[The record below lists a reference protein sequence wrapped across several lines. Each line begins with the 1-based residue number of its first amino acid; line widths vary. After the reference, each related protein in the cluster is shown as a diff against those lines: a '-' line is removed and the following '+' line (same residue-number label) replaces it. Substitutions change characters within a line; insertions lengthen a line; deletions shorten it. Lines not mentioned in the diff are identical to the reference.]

1 MSDERIIGSNPHG
14 FKNEKALAYEL
25 NERKYKDLNT
35 NLKKFIEYICKQ
47 EKIALTMDIMIN
59 SEKVKGQVKRDIYI
73 KIDNKEFGVSVKM
86 GSGNSVHQ
94 EKVESFISWAK
105 ENTDITELEENDLR
119 IMIWADGTTDGS
131 KEINFDENGKVIG
144 RFGAKDFKK
153 LYPGKLERLNNFF
166 DRNRKPII
174 LRALFDGK
182 GQGVATYL
190 YKGTTLNGRWIS
202 KEEYIKKFIDVEDK
216 VKRDTPKVGNLTYQA
231 YNSSLQA
238 TESGERKR
246 GDIQFKYG
254 SMADD
259 LYTYENIINKVIN
272 YGTFEGDKE
281 EFNLSKLM
289 NQNKSH
295 KFWKEVEKK
304 CVIENRENYYVVKVE
319 GQKYSQNA
327 KRKANCK
334 SDNYII
340 KTLNPL
346 SKDFLLEKEYQ
357 ITENML
363 RDVGDYEI
371 IENSGISVKRMDS
384 KNYTITKMTIK
395 TFKSAFE
402 KYIKDIDYIIAG
414 LVFYSSS
421 KQLKMNKTIAE
432 DLDIYPCDF
441 VKYFKTH
448 HSPTGI
454 DFEDAEFMSS
464 VTTISKEIVIKAIE
478 ENEEL
483 KKALFTGQGWFD
495 SPYYIDFVLTHG
507 ELSNDVY
514 MPYYIDNGSGR
525 SKRKYYI
532 TLKPL

>member
-1 MSDERIIGSNPHG
+1 MHDRIIGSNPHG

-25 NERKYKDLNT
+25 NERKYIDLNT

-47 EKIALTMDIMIN
+47 EKIALKRDTIIY

-86 GSGNSVHQ
+86 GGGNSVHQ
-94 EKVESFISWAK
+94 EKLESFISWAK
-105 ENTDITELEENDLR
+105 ENTDITELEEHDLR
-119 IMIWADGTTDGS
+119 IMIWADGTIDGS
-131 KEINFDENGKVIG
+131 REIRFDENGNVIG

-153 LYPGKLERLNNFF
+153 IYPEKLERLNNFF
-166 DRNRKPII
+166 DRNRKSII

-190 YKGTTLNGRWIS
+190 YKGTILNGRWIS
-202 KEEYIKKFIDVEDK
+202 KEEYIKNFVDVKDK
-216 VKRDTPKVGNLTYQA
+216 IKSDTPRVGNLTYQA

-238 TESGERKR
+238 TKSGEKKR

-254 SMADD
+254 SMEDD
-259 LYTYENIINKVIN
+259 LYTYENIINKVVN

-289 NQNKSH
+289 NQNKNH

-304 CVIENRENYYVVKVE
+304 CVIGNRENYFVVKVE

-327 KRKANCK
+327 KRKTNCK

-340 KTLNPL
+340 KTTNPL
-346 SKDFLLEKEYQ
+346 SKSFLLEKEYQ
-357 ITENML
+357 ITETML
-363 RDVGDYEI
+363 EDIGHYEI
-371 IENSGISVKRMDS
+371 VENSGISVKRIDS
-384 KNYTITKMTIK
+384 KSYTITKMTVK
-395 TFKSAFE
+395 TFKLAFE

-421 KQLKMNKTIAE
+421 KQLKLNRVIAE
-432 DLDIYPCDF
+432 NLDICPGNF
-441 VKYFKTH
+441 VNYFKTH
-448 HSPTGI
+448 HSPDGM
-454 DFEDAEFMSS
+454 DFEDVVFMAS

-478 ENEEL
+478 ENKEL
-483 KKALFTGQGWFD
+483 KKAIFTGQGWFE
-495 SPYYIDFVLTHG
+495 SPYYIDYILTHG

-525 SKRKYYI
+525 SNGKYYI
-532 TLKPL
+532 TVKPL